1 MINLL
6 YENVYKKYKG
16 YTFKNQLFYNN
27 NKRLIYCF
35 VAIKN
40 KKADCLLQ
48 WYEDFTKDEKD
59 KVINDYL
66 IYKGVIQWI
75 Q

>member
-1 MINLL
+1 MIDLL
-6 YENVYKKYKG
+6 YENVYRKYKG

-40 KKADCLLQ
+40 KKVDCLLQ

-66 IYKGVIQWI
+66 IYKGVK
-75 Q
+75 